1 MNRCTRV
8 QQCNREEEMWATAL
22 CPSSWLSRPWL
33 LKHGIILML
42 SMENELANNW
52 FTVTPS
58 PLPCCASGSLW
69 CSLIC
74 ASCVWRGLTLTQA
87 TLRQHVTADFWYGPF
102 SVCHTS
108 SGWIICERHRV
119 IPMCCSV
126 WLSYTKWMSP
136 GVASILLRHSR
147 LSNVL
152 LCRSWTTSLNLVF
165 ILPVVTLALA
175 KCKTSEKQKRQKMS
189 VNPLLLWWLCCCC
202 SPVH

>member
-119 IPMCCSV
+119 PMLDPPDLVLCGPRD
-126 WLSYTKWMSP
+126 T
-136 GVASILLRHSR
+136 IDT
-147 LSNVL
+147 NVL
-152 LCRSWTTSLNLVF
+152 LC
-165 ILPVVTLALA
+165 LAL
-175 KCKTSEKQKRQKMS
+175 
-189 VNPLLLWWLCCCC
+189 L
-202 SPVH
+202 H

>member
-74 ASCVWRGLTLTQA
+74 ASCVWRGLTVTQA
-87 TLRQHVTADFWYGPF
+87 TLRQHVTADFWYELRVNHLWKAQGANVGP
-102 SVCHTS
+102 TR
-108 SGWIICERHRV
+108 SGTLWPQRYYRYQCVALSGSPTLNECLLESPPYSWDTADFR
-119 IPMCCSV
+119 MCCSV
-126 WLSYTKWMSP
+126 
-136 GVASILLRHSR
+136 GVG
-147 LSNVL
+147 
-152 LCRSWTTSLNLVF
+152 
-165 ILPVVTLALA
+165 LPV
-175 KCKTSEKQKRQKMS
+175 
-189 VNPLLLWWLCCCC
+189 
-202 SPVH
+202 